1 MDFAQKLTAARKAAN
16 LSQDKLAAELH
27 ITRQAVS
34 KWESGHSTPD
44 LETFAALCQTLN
56 VTPEQ
61 LLFDY
66 NRTQT
71 KPQPLAKKENHLTFI
86 LSTIF
91 LMLVFVSGMTLFII
105 NLYFGGYY
113 DGGIHRFALRLMYS
127 SVGAYAVLALVRF
140 LIQRHQA
147 KPEKA
152 SL

>member
-1 MDFAQKLTAARKAAN
+1 MDFAKNLTTARKAAN

-44 LETFAALCQTLN
+44 LETFAALCQALN
-56 VTPEQ
+56 VTPDQ

-71 KPQPLAKKENHLTFI
+71 KHQPPAKKENHLTFI

-91 LMLVFVSGMTLFII
+91 LMLVFVSGITLLII

-113 DGGIHRFALRLMYS
+113 DAGVANFALRLMYS
-127 SVGAYAVLALVRF
+127 SVGAYAILAFVRF

-147 KPEKA
+147 KLEKTV
-152 SL
+152 L